1 MRSIAIALSALLAL
15 AAGGQAA
22 QSDPPQ
28 PSIPPDVKLKVR
40 TKGGQTTFQLGEVI
54 PLELEFT
61 STAPKKYRLDMA
73 TYDRSGR
80 LGEDSFA
87 VKPDSGWDDPL
98 FLYFHAYQGFI
109 GGGLRGSATLS
120 AEPTLVTRELNEWV
134 RFQTPGEYR
143 VTVASTRVS
152 KLDGQP
158 NATWLS
164 VISNELSLTIVP
176 AAPKWQQETLR
187 HAVEVLDAS
196 ADEGLVASGQTN
208 PRADAMKVLRYLG
221 TPAAA
226 RELARRLNEPGCSS
240 DCRFGLIGSPARAA
254 GLDEMRRLLVDPE
267 FPVDSSFLSTMSVAG
282 LTSDSGDLPA
292 QRQQLETAF
301 RQELASALGA
311 KRGPALAVSVN
322 TIVEGAAISSHEL
335 TAQLIA
341 NFEQL
346 PMQKQAELLRYRWK
360 ALDQRAM
367 LPLLA
372 KVAQRYRDAAVLNE
386 TSVWE
391 FNNASGAALGHWYEL
406 DPAAARPAIV
416 REIVRP
422 RPRFNATVLG
432 ILPDGELP
440 EVEQALAEHLR
451 QPDTDG
457 NGNLAS
463 LILRYASQA
472 IEPQVVA
479 YLDEHLG
486 KMACAVQEPLLAYL
500 LKVDPV
506 AATPRLEKAM
516 AARGEGFTA
525 CNHSLLL
532 EVGKLHNDPVLE
544 DIAIHR
550 LDDAD
555 AQVVG
560 NAAAYLGKFGSS
572 AAEAALWRRLIA
584 WSEHWAGREAELR
597 QIPGEN
603 MDGIW
608 EANAGT
614 NMVQALATGQGW
626 LADET
631 KLRRLI
637 QLSLEGWQRQ
647 NAEQWLRLWQAR
659 PLAIEFIAMG
669 EGAFQMAQY
678 QATSLQAAKDKLLQF
693 PAGTAF
699 HWRAGATQEGAEKA
713 FQELSSFAAK
723 HDMKIA
729 KNLQPA
735 PAAVP

>member
-1 MRSIAIALSALLAL
+1 
-15 AAGGQAA
+15 
-22 QSDPPQ
+22 
-28 PSIPPDVKLKVR
+28 
-40 TKGGQTTFQLGEVI
+40 
-54 PLELEFT
+54 
-61 STAPKKYRLDMA
+61 
-73 TYDRSGR
+73 
-80 LGEDSFA
+80 
-87 VKPDSGWDDPL
+87 
-98 FLYFHAYQGFI
+98 
-109 GGGLRGSATLS
+109 
-120 AEPTLVTRELNEWV
+120 
-134 RFQTPGEYR
+134 
-143 VTVASTRVS
+143 
-152 KLDGQP
+152 
-158 NATWLS
+158 
-164 VISNELSLTIVP
+164 
-176 AAPKWQQETLR
+176 
-187 HAVEVLDAS
+187 
-196 ADEGLVASGQTN
+196 
-208 PRADAMKVLRYLG
+208 
-221 TPAAA
+221 
-226 RELARRLNEPGCSS
+226 
-240 DCRFGLIGSPARAA
+240 
-254 GLDEMRRLLVDPE
+254 
-267 FPVDSSFLSTMSVAG
+267 
-282 LTSDSGDLPA
+282 
-292 QRQQLETAF
+292 
-301 RQELASALGA
+301 
-311 KRGPALAVSVN
+311 
-322 TIVEGAAISSHEL
+322 
-335 TAQLIA
+335 
-341 NFEQL
+341 
-346 PMQKQAELLRYRWK
+346 
-360 ALDQRAM
+360 M

-416 REIVRP
+416 REIERP

-440 EVEQALAEHLR
+440 EVEQALTEHLR

-560 NAAAYLGKFGSS
+560 NAAAYLGEFGSS

-647 NAEQWLRLWQAR
+647 NAEQWLRLWQSR
-659 PLAIEFIAMG
+659 PLTIEFLPVG

-713 FQELSSFAAK
+713 FQQLSDFAAK
-723 HDMKIA
+723 HSMKVA
-729 KNLQPA
+729 KNLQPT